1 MLYLNNKQISQ
12 LLSPLVIVALLFSF
26 QDDIVTFMHAQL
38 PTYKGKIAGGNF
50 NKEVSEYLNI
60 GRDKQA
66 YDDIFKKIEKRKFFA
81 PWITKNLLYNKKS
94 IQNDKQEKI
103 KENIPVWNLQAVFPK
118 HKMAIIN
125 SEFVSEG
132 SIVDNAKIIKIKF
145 DSILIKT
152 KKGLQWVH
160 LFH

>member
-1 MLYLNNKQISQ
+1 MLYLNNKQIIQ
-12 LLSPLVIVALLFSF
+12 LMSPLVLVMVLFYF
-26 QDDIVTFMHAQL
+26 QDEIMTFMHTHL

-50 NKEVSEYLNI
+50 TKEVDEYLNI
-60 GRDKQA
+60 RREEQI

-81 PWITKNLLYNKKS
+81 PWITKNLLYNRDS
-94 IQNDKQEKI
+94 VQSNKQEKI
-103 KENIPVWNLQAVFPK
+103 KEKIPVWNLQAVFPK

-125 SEFVSEG
+125 SMFVSEG
-132 SIVDNAKIIKIKF
+132 SNVSNAKVIKIRF